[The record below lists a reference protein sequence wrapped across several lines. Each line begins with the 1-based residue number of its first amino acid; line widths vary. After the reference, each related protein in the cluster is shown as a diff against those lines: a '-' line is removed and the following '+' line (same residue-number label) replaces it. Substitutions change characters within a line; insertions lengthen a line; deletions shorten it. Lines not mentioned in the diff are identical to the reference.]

1 VEIIL
6 IIFII
11 VQSSVLSS
19 WNLNIANGLATDA
32 DPLEATGIDVGTG
45 ELSSSTMPLSIGLP
59 IISDISGNIRDN
71 ILGNLSI
78 SGNIRDNILGNLSAR
93 VLDRL
98 DTFLDSRPIRSF
110 SDSKCVASAITGGTD
125 GITERGVLIIGTSCD
140 DKIKGTEKDEIVY
153 TLGGTDR
160 VFARQGND
168 IIYGGLGSDRLYGE
182 QGDDIV
188 IAGTGENLLD
198 GGPGTDVLS
207 AGAGS
212 NLLVGG
218 DDDDELIA
226 GLGTTVMYG
235 GKGTNSFD
243 CGLVPGKTM
252 VLDYNPNKGD
262 TIAGQCKIVNNIGTD
277 FPNDVE
283 ITPPDNS

>member
-1 VEIIL
+1 MNCCVLVAII
-6 IIFII
+6 IIITMI
-11 VQSSVLSS
+11 VPSSVLSGWDFNS
-19 WNLNIANGLATDA
+19 ANGLTESD
-32 DPLEATGIDVGTG
+32 LLKGIGSDIGTG
-45 ELSSSTMPLSIGLP
+45 ELSSSTLPLSTSLP
-59 IISDISGNIRDN
+59 ILQD
-71 ILGNLSI
+71 L
-78 SGNIRDNILGNLSAR
+78 SGNIRDNILGNLSAK

-98 DTFLDSRPIRSF
+98 DTFLDSKPIRSF
-110 SDSKCVASAITGGTD
+110 SDTDCIASAITGGTD
-125 GITERGVLIIGTSCD
+125 GITERGLLIIGTNCD
-140 DKIKGTEKDEIVY
+140 DKIKGTEKDEIIY
-153 TLGGTDR
+153 TLGGVDK
-160 VFARQGND
+160 VFSDQGND

-188 IAGTGENLLD
+188 IAGAGENLLD
-198 GGPGTDVLS
+198 GGPGSDVLS

-235 GKGTNSFD
+235 GMGANSFD
-243 CGLVPGKTM
+243 CGLVPGKTI

-277 FPNDVE
+277 FPSDIE
-283 ITPPDNS
+283 ITPPDSN

>member
-1 VEIIL
+1 MNCWVLVVTII
-6 IIFII
+6 IIITMI
-11 VQSSVLSS
+11 VPSSLLSG
-19 WNLNIANGLATDA
+19 WDLNTANGLTESDLLKELGS
-32 DPLEATGIDVGTG
+32 DIGTG
-45 ELSSSTMPLSIGLP
+45 ELSSSTLPVSTSLP
-59 IISDISGNIRDN
+59 ILQDLSGNV
-71 ILGNLSI
+71 
-78 SGNIRDNILGNLSAR
+78 RDNILGNLSAK

-110 SDSKCVASAITGGTD
+110 SDTDCVASALTGGTD
-125 GITERGVLIIGTSCD
+125 GITERGLLIMGTNCD
-140 DKIKGTEKDEIVY
+140 DKIKGTEKDEIIY
-153 TLGGTDR
+153 TLGGVDR
-160 VFARQGND
+160 VFAKHGND

-188 IAGTGENLLD
+188 IAGAGENLLD
-198 GGPGTDVLS
+198 GGPGSDVLS

-235 GKGTNSFD
+235 GMGANSFD
-243 CGLVPGKTM
+243 CGLVPGKTI

-277 FPNDVE
+277 FPNDIE
-283 ITPPDNS
+283 ITPPDSN

>member
-1 VEIIL
+1 MNCCVLVAIIM
-6 IIFII
+6 IITMI
-11 VQSSVLSS
+11 VPSSVLSGWDFNS
-19 WNLNIANGLATDA
+19 ANGLTESD
-32 DPLEATGIDVGTG
+32 LLKGIGSDIGTG
-45 ELSSSTMPLSIGLP
+45 ELSSSSLP
-59 IISDISGNIRDN
+59 ISTSLPITQDLSGNV
-71 ILGNLSI
+71 
-78 SGNIRDNILGNLSAR
+78 RDNILGNLSAK

-110 SDSKCVASAITGGTD
+110 SDTKCVASAITGGTD
-125 GITERGVLIIGTSCD
+125 GITERGVLIMGTNCD
-140 DKIKGTEKDEIVY
+140 DKIKGTEKDEIIY
-153 TLGGTDR
+153 TLGGVDR
-160 VFARQGND
+160 VFAEQGND

-188 IAGTGENLLD
+188 IAGAGENLLD
-198 GGPGTDVLS
+198 GGPGSDVLS

-226 GLGTTVMYG
+226 GIGTTVMYG
-235 GKGTNSFD
+235 GMGTNSFD
-243 CGLVPGKTM
+243 CGLVPGKTI

-277 FPNDVE
+277 FPSDIE
-283 ITPPDNS
+283 ITPPDSN

>member
-6 IIFII
+6 TIFII
-11 VQSSVLSS
+11 VQSSVLSG
-19 WNLNIANGLATDA
+19 WNLNRANGLATDA
-32 DPLEATGIDVGTG
+32 DPLEATGINIGTG
-45 ELSSSTMPLSIGLP
+45 ELSSSTLPTSIGLP
-59 IISDISGNIRDN
+59 LIQD
-71 ILGNLSI
+71 L

-98 DTFLDSRPIRSF
+98 DTFLDSRPIHSF

-153 TLGGTDR
+153 TLGGIDR
-160 VFARQGND
+160 VFAEEGND

-188 IAGTGENLLD
+188 IAGAGENLLD
-198 GGPGTDVLS
+198 GGSGRDVLS
-207 AGAGS
+207 GGAGS

-218 DDDDELIA
+218 DGDDELIA

-277 FPNDVE
+277 FPKDVE